1 MPTQSVFACYHSA
14 TILDQSCAHSASNR
28 DNNDDDMNDNY
39 LLVTRILSCSTSMTT
54 DRPTSIHPAELDI
67 EGPWTFELI
76 NMANPV
82 LKTHAGVLE
91 FTADEGVVYLPS
103 WVSV

>member
-1 MPTQSVFACYHSA
+1 MRKN
-14 TILDQSCAHSASNR
+14 L
-28 DNNDDDMNDNY
+28 
-39 LLVTRILSCSTSMTT
+39 
-54 DRPTSIHPAELDI
+54 AELDI

-76 NMANPV
+76 NPIKRH

-103 WVSV
+103 WVGSSSYSHYEDINADCLRFLLSDDEATRAV